1 MCKKIREV
9 KLTIPVQ
16 DVLDTF
22 KLPSEYLG
30 QHPVVEPN
38 FNDQDPNNGEANRN
52 TVKAGRIFQVQ
63 KILIDIDQLT
73 VKDYLEARTHVICAL
88 QKSLD
93 PEFKIKNS
101 IIEFWK
107 KLSFVKNGTLDLEEY
122 LASKEN
128 ERMINFKI

>member
-1 MCKKIREV
+1 
-9 KLTIPVQ
+9 
-16 DVLDTF
+16 
-22 KLPSEYLG
+22 
-30 QHPVVEPN
+30 
-38 FNDQDPNNGEANRN
+38 
-52 TVKAGRIFQVQ
+52 
-63 KILIDIDQLT
+63 LIDIDQLT

-93 PEFKIKNS
+93 PEFRIRNS